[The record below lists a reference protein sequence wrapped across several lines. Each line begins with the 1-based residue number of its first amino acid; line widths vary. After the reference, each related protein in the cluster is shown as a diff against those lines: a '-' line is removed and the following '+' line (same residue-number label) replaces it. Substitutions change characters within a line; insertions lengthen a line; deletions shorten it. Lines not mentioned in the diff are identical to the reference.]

1 MTQAGGPWLEGVVH
15 AGGGPRR
22 RAVPSDDSPEVPP
35 PSQGLLRATAEA
47 STASCLDHWQGCPV
61 DLIFF
66 SSSVF
71 DFFPTKGAV
80 FPDPI
85 SFYPQDISKFLVRH
99 ETRRG
104 V

>member
-1 MTQAGGPWLEGVVH
+1 MTQAGGPWLEG
-15 AGGGPRR
+15 GPRR
-22 RAVPSDDSPEVPP
+22 RAVPGDDSPEVPP
-35 PSQGLLRATAEA
+35 PSQGLFRATAEA
-47 STASCLDHWQGCPV
+47 STALPTASCLDHWQGCPV

-85 SFYPQDISKFLVRH
+85 SFYPHDISKFLVRH